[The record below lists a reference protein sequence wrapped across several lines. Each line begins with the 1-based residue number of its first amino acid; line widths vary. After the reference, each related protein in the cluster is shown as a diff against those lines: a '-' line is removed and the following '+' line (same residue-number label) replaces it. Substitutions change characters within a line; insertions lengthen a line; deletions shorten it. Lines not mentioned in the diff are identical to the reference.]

1 MDSKLKPQ
9 LNNNLIKTK
18 QSSGRFSQLLANE
31 NFQAFALFLLS
42 LGLFLLFWEW
52 GAKAKIFAKGMP
64 PASLTLKEFWWWVT
78 HPFFNNGP
86 NDLGIGW
93 NLLISLR
100 RVAIGYIL
108 ASLIAIPLGII
119 IGMSKLAAK
128 VFNPYVQLLKPISP
142 LAWLPLGLYLFRDS
156 EKTGVF
162 IILISSIWP
171 TLVNTAFGV
180 ANVNPDYLDV
190 SKTLGA
196 SRWQT
201 IFKIIIPAA
210 LPNIISGLR
219 ISMGIAWLVIVAA
232 EMLLGTGLG
241 YFIWNEWNNLYIPN
255 IIVAIL
261 IIGIIGLLLDQI
273 FAFLENLVS
282 FGKKIS

>member
-1 MDSKLKPQ
+1 MPTASK
-9 LNNNLIKTK
+9 
-18 QSSGRFSQLLANE
+18 
-31 NFQAFALFLLS
+31 
-42 LGLFLLFWEW
+42 
-52 GAKAKIFAKGMP
+52 
-64 PASLTLKEFWWWVT
+64 TLEEFWWWIT

-108 ASLIAIPLGII
+108 ASLIAIPLGIL
-119 IGMSKLAAK
+119 IGISPVAYKA
-128 VFNPYVQLLKPISP
+128 FNPYIQLLKPVSP
-142 LAWLPLGLYLFRDS
+142 LAWLPLGLYIFRDS

-171 TLVNTAFGV
+171 TLINTAFGV
-180 ANVNPDYLDV
+180 ANVSPDYLNV
-190 SKTLGA
+190 AKTLGS
-196 SRWQT
+196 SRLRT
-201 IFKIIIPAA
+201 IFKVIIPAA
-210 LPNIISGLR
+210 LPNIVSGLR

-255 IIVAIL
+255 ILVAIF
-261 IIGIIGLLLDQI
+261 IIGLVGLALDSV
-273 FAFLENLVS
+273 FGALERMVT
-282 FGKKIS
+282 FGSKS

>member
-1 MDSKLKPQ
+1 MAASSSLSSSSSSKSSFQ
-9 LNNNLIKTK
+9 LN
-18 QSSGRFSQLLANE
+18 E
-31 NFQAFALFLLS
+31 NVKAALVFLLS
-42 LGLFLLFWEW
+42 LGLFLLFWEV
-52 GAKAKIFAKGMP
+52 GANAKWFAKGMP
-64 PASLTLKEFWWWVT
+64 TASKTIEELWWWT
-78 HPFFNNGP
+78 TNPFFDNGP

-100 RVAIGYIL
+100 RVAIGYIA
-108 ASLIAIPLGII
+108 ASLIAVPLGIL
-119 IGMSKLAAK
+119 IGMSKVAFKA
-128 VFNPYVQLLKPISP
+128 FNPYVQLLKPISP
-142 LAWLPLGLYLFRDS
+142 LAWLPLGLYIFRDS

-162 IILISSIWP
+162 IIMISSIWP

-180 ANVNPDYLDV
+180 ANVSDDYLNV

-196 SRWQT
+196 SRLRT
-201 IFKIIIPAA
+201 IFKVIIPAA

-255 IIVAIL
+255 ILVAIF
-261 IIGIIGLLLDQI
+261 IIGMVGLILDQI
-273 FAFLENLVS
+273 FAYLEKLVS
-282 FGKKIS
+282 FGRS